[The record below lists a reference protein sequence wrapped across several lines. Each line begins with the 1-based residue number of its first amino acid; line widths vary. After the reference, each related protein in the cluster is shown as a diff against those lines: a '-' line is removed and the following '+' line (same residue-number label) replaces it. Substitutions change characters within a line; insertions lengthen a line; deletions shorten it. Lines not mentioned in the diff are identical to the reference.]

1 MVDTRH
7 QLGAPQV
14 PHFHSSIFIRIQH
27 FEAAHV
33 IAHRE
38 SPHRA
43 VAPGDLAHDE
53 TLWDQTLRL

>member
-1 MVDTRH
+1 MVDTRD

-14 PHFHSSIFIRIQH
+14 PHSHS
-27 FEAAHV
+27 
-33 IAHRE
+33 
-38 SPHRA
+38 A